1 MGRRLSLHFCS
12 FDLLPPSWSSTKQ
25 GQKQTSI
32 KMADDEDTPVE
43 IVLKTP
49 TFDARFP
56 NQNQT
61 KNCWQNY
68 LDYQKCIKAKGEEYE
83 PCQYFFRTYRSLC
96 PIAWVDKWN
105 DQIEDGTFPERSET

>member
-1 MGRRLSLHFCS
+1 MG
-12 FDLLPPSWSSTKQ
+12 SSDELQRERQINPK
-25 GQKQTSI
+25 SI
-32 KMADDEDTPVE
+32 EEMADDEDDAPVE
-43 IVLKTP
+43 IILKTP

-61 KNCWQNY
+61 KNCWQNF

-105 DQIEDGTFPERSET
+105 DQIEDGTFPGKI